1 IRLPL
6 HFFMQR
12 VKLVTGCLDS
22 FYGPLGLR
30 LRLAQLIRR
39 FPFSQVSTKSLK
51 STASYGS
58 SSSWRL
64 HAPCLLP
71 SDGLCYCLSWQ
82 VRSTESFYRLHCYP
96 YCSRHTTR
104 RLSEII
110 NTLSG

>member
-1 IRLPL
+1 
-6 HFFMQR
+6 MQR
-12 VKLVTGCLDS
+12 VKLVTGCSDS

-64 HAPCLLP
+64 HSSCLAH
-71 SDGLCYCLSWQ
+71 SDVLCYYVTCL
-82 VRSTESFYRLHCYP
+82 VRPTESIYLLHYEP

-110 NTLSG
+110 NALSC